1 MAANAP
7 PVANRA
13 VRRAGLRRGRLGA
26 GAEHDRRHP
35 SRRRAALAHRPV
47 RRRAAPTSGPTPPA
61 RCAPTV
67 RPLRRCDPRWPAPS
81 WPSFRVGRHR
91 SGCEPCRRRAR
102 RTPRVRGMGCRRT
115 TAPGHSTCR
124 SLESSA
130 NRAQR
135 SAASSIS
142 CSLPSV
148 RWAIVSRKATT
159 ALQSRLSRPLGI
171 ASSRETIA
179 RSSPE
184 SSASSARP
192 TAAGPAAST

>member
-13 VRRAGLRRGRLGA
+13 VRRVGLRRGRLASSSRARSSSPVAAASSARTPTSAPPSSADIGPDA
-26 GAEHDRRHP
+26 ACSVRANRTAASSVRPAVASTIVAIVP
-35 SRRRAALAHRPV
+35 SRTASVWLRAV
-47 RRRAAPTSGPTPPA
+47 SAASSSHAASAGDGLPA
-61 RCAPTV
+61 NHCA
-67 RPLRRCDPRWPAPS
+67 
-81 WPSFRVGRHR
+81 
-91 SGCEPCRRRAR
+91 RAR
-102 RTPRVRGMGCRRT
+102 
-115 TAPGHSTCR
+115 TCR

-148 RWAIVSRKATT
+148 RWAIASRKATT
-159 ALQSRLSRPLGI
+159 ATPVAAEQAAGDRVELG
-171 ASSRETIA
+171 TIA